1 MKVYRCDPCDI
12 EIMVHQH
19 YDGPLVTCPKCF
31 TLMEEEKMVNMIRKP
46 KKTKRS
52 TTAEVSYEEKERYP
66 YGLRISLESEEL
78 KKLGLN
84 VKDFEVTEK
93 VKFTAK
99 AEITSLSSNKNEPN
113 EERQSMSIQITGIEF
128 DLLAGLSLKQ
138 LKALNE

>member
-1 MKVYRCDPCDI
+1 
-12 EIMVHQH
+12 
-19 YDGPLVTCPKCF
+19 
-31 TLMEEEKMVNMIRKP
+31 MVNMIRKP

-52 TTAEVSYEEKERYP
+52 KTMETPYEERERYP
-66 YGLRISLESEEL
+66 YGLQISFESEEL
-78 KKLGLN
+78 KKLGLD

-113 EERQSMSIQITGIEF
+113 EERQSMSIQITDIEF

-138 LKALNE
+138 LKAINA

>member
-52 TTAEVSYEEKERYP
+52 TTPELSYDQQERYP
-66 YGLRISLESEEL
+66 YGLQVSLESEEL
-78 KKLGLN
+78 KKLGLD
-84 VKDFEVTEK
+84 VKDYEVQEKIKLVCRAEVTG
-93 VKFTAK
+93 
-99 AEITSLSSNKNEPN
+99 LHSNKNEPN
-113 EERQSMSIQITGIEF
+113 EDRQSMHIQITDIEISN
-128 DLLAGLSLKQ
+128 LAGLSLKQ